1 MNVFTTDHPMASQ
14 QTLPTTR
21 KDAWTSD
28 WCNFLTVALIV
39 CASFLAVTWLGMRIP
54 DTPDVPDPSAP
65 PSVVDLILAAV
76 GFVVSFPASL
86 MVQIDEPLGLT
97 EKILVYTGVG
107 FDGLFWAL
115 VIVSLHRFLEW
126 HFRKRAFDA

>member
-1 MNVFTTDHPMASQ
+1 ME
-14 QTLPTTR
+14 
-21 KDAWTSD
+21 
-28 WCNFLTVALIV
+28 
-39 CASFLAVTWLGMRIP
+39 IP

-86 MVQIDEPLGLT
+86 VVQIDEPLGLT

-107 FDGLFWAL
+107 FDGLFWAF